1 MTSYGPLFDLIKQW
15 LEYRAWASN
24 VPGLQAAIWL
34 DGRVQLSIA
43 IGYDDIHAQ
52 TPLTTGHQ
60 FRVASHSKI
69 MTAIAVLQ
77 LRETRM
83 LDLDDEVT
91 RWIPELADQDGT
103 AGVTV
108 RHLLTHRGGI
118 LRDGHDADYWQF
130 MKDFPNPEEFL
141 DMARLAFGVTDIES
155 EYKYSNIGY
164 GLLGMIVERAS
175 GQPYIDYMNENLVER
190 LGLTQTG
197 ADLQPGY
204 SGPLA
209 LGYSSD
215 HLAWRRTRLAEDVRT
230 NALASATG
238 FYSTAEE
245 LVTIAA
251 SLFSCDS
258 KVLNDESRE
267 LLVTSQLSVSDPCSD
282 VVSYGYGVRTL
293 IVDDKPMYG
302 HGGNYPG
309 HTSQTL
315 WDPET
320 GIAVSVLVNAIEGAA
335 VGICRG
341 VLALTRRGIRNVP
354 SDETTA
360 NELQRFAGRY
370 ASIWDVLDLVVLD
383 GQLTMTWPANA
394 DPLDGALPLAKAGP
408 TTFKF
413 PRVNGSFGTGESA
426 EFTFDDHGVVESI
439 RIAGTTFKPV
449 DIVTAGSDGATLLVA
464 SH

>member
-1 MTSYGPLFDLIKQW
+1 MTGYGPLLDQIRQW

-34 DGRVQLSIA
+34 DGGVQASIA
-43 IGYDDIHAQ
+43 IGYDDADAR
-52 TPLTTGHQ
+52 TPLTTSHR
-60 FRVASHSKI
+60 FRVASHSKM

-77 LRETRM
+77 LRETNG
-83 LDLDDEVT
+83 LDLDDPVT
-91 RWIPELADQDGT
+91 RWIPELAEQDGT

-118 LRDGHDADYWQF
+118 LRDGLDADYWQF
-130 MKDFPNPEEFL
+130 MRDFPNEEEFL
-141 DMARLAFGVTDIES
+141 DMARCAFGVTDIGS

-175 GQPYIDYMNENLVER
+175 GHSYIDYMRENLIER
-190 LGLTQTG
+190 LALTQTG
-197 ADLQPGY
+197 VDLQPGHTG
-204 SGPLA
+204 SLA
-209 LGYSSD
+209 LAYSSD
-215 HLAWRRTRLAEDVRT
+215 NLSRRRTRVAEDVPT

-245 LVTIAA
+245 LVSIAA
-251 SLFSCDS
+251 SLFSDNS
-258 KVLNDESRE
+258 KVLNEESRE
-267 LLVTSQLSVSDPCSD
+267 LLVTSQLTVSDPCSD

-293 IVDDKPMYG
+293 IVDDVPMYG

-335 VGICRG
+335 VGICKG
-341 VLALTRRGIRNVP
+341 AIALMRRGTRNLA

-360 NELQRFAGRY
+360 SDLQRFAGRY
-370 ASIWDVLDLVVLD
+370 ASIWDVVDLVVLD
-383 GQLTMTWPANA
+383 GQLTMTWPTNA
-394 DPLDGALPLAKAGP
+394 DPLDGVLPLVKAGP

-426 EFTFDDHGVVESI
+426 EFTFDVHGVVESI

-449 DIVTAGSDGATLLVA
+449 DKVINDTNADTLLVA
-464 SH
+464 SR